1 MSEVEKA
8 RWGVGLYLGDV
19 FFEDILDACLLG
31 LFLDTLAYIN
41 IETSQ
46 DNRSPI
52 DLQRGGGYN
61 SRTGKGRGGEGV
73 NEVLV

>member
-46 DNRSPI
+46 DNSSPI
-52 DLQRGGGYN
+52 DLQRWWLQQAHRQRERWG
-61 SRTGKGRGGEGV
+61 GV
-73 NEVLV
+73 NKVLV